1 MKGILCMKNRNKYLA
16 VWAVI
21 CLLVVIIGIAL
32 PVTRNCSLGL
42 EGANQANLRRATEE
56 LTEGTIL
63 EFTVNPPEPTA
74 NQIGFFF
81 TVNKHEFEEGIL
93 RIAAFDGEEL
103 IGGQDFPLEDLDEDR
118 FLFISLDHS
127 PEELTVRMTCD
138 ARRKGPSVWLNET
151 TITPGH
157 ASVNGVP
164 G

>member
-81 TVNKHEFEEGIL
+81 TVNKHEFEEGTL

-151 TITPGH
+151 TITP
-157 ASVNGVP
+157 
-164 G
+164 

>member
-1 MKGILCMKNRNKYLA
+1 M
-16 VWAVI
+16 
-21 CLLVVIIGIAL
+21 
-32 PVTRNCSLGL
+32 
-42 EGANQANLRRATEE
+42 
-56 LTEGTIL
+56 
-63 EFTVNPPEPTA
+63 PP
-74 NQIGFFF
+74 
-81 TVNKHEFEEGIL
+81 
-93 RIAAFDGEEL
+93 FDGEEL

-164 G
+164 LEKSLVYNLTYTEQTHQTGRPVLLA